1 MSGVSFGDAKM
12 TEGIEDANAA
22 KRTASIAIFTAFF
35 IV

>member
-1 MSGVSFGDAKM
+1 MSVVLFGDARM

-22 KRTASIAIFTAFF
+22 KRTAAIAIFTAFF